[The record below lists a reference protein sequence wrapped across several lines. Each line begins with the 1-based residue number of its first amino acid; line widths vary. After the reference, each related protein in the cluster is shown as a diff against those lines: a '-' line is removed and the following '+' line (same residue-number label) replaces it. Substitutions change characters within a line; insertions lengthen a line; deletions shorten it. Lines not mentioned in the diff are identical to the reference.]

1 MSLDDFIIGTQLG
14 KGSFGSVFIVTR
26 KQDNKQY
33 AMKSV
38 NINNLKD
45 KEKLSSLNEI
55 RILSSLNHQNIIG
68 YKEAFFDSKTKT
80 LNIIMEYAEEGD
92 LRKKIKEN
100 LKKHLHFTEDTIWD
114 WIIQILEGLKY
125 LHDNKIMHRDLKS
138 ANIFISKNGILK
150 LGDLNV
156 SIITKM
162 GMAKTRTGT
171 PYYCSPEIW
180 KDLPYDYKSDIW
192 SVGCIIYELCM
203 LKPPF
208 RGTNL
213 KKLYQNVISG
223 NYMPIIYYYSDDI
236 RNIVSKMLVVDPA
249 KRVTVDE
256 LLMSD
261 ILKKRILKARQNII
275 TKEVKMG
282 QKSRKVNFMET
293 IKLPRNFKEINSKL
307 PKKKYKVEK
316 EMMDNDEYE
325 TMKATFFQEFQNTM
339 KKNNL
344 NLMNNNFFGDENGN
358 YKNKDNNEN
367 IMINRQLVNN
377 NINNNINNNLVRNNN
392 NEYLNKNI
400 YNCKQNNNIYDF
412 ANKINSKAKNE
423 YEERKVVNENRENRK
438 YINNYIISNDYLN
451 NKNYDKINQYRKP
464 EENNYNNNIY
474 KYNETDKI
482 NISSNKRNNQIKIS
496 ENNLNIINNKY
507 NQNNKVQAYN
517 YNNKYMNN
525 NINNID
531 KNYNINKNYNYYQN
545 KDNNLDL
552 NEINDKYQKE
562 NDRNRKVKN
571 IDNNINEEVN
581 INNILKNNNNDKRV
595 NQINN
600 KNNYYE
606 YKSNLNYKIKANAK
620 VKNKVKQKNEKIEHE
635 IDGDNNEYNEYND
648 VKLNDKPQYNIK
660 DNELF
665 KINIPQKNEKNKLN
679 NNGII
684 YSERNSKKYNQQSNY
699 ISNNK
704 KEDYNRINYIY
715 NQNQILHNN
724 KRFITPDNIRKSRAN
739 NNSNNMYNNYSYVCR
754 KVTNNDNSQNKRVLK
769 EKLRKIP
776 NSKYSNDN
784 IRLNNNYRRNN
795 GNYGEYINVQNNHVQ
810 HNIYYSKNK
819 KNNNG
824 DNNNIYNNNIY
835 NNNIGNNNSYKNY
848 QINNKIEYNSN
859 YRNIYRSN
867 INNNVSNNNIFISN
881 NNNYKYNFIPKNNI
895 YESVQNNNYR
905 RNNINNNKMNDI
917 NNYKFEF
924 KYQFRRPIN
933 KVGVTY
939 EKINYNEYYKRN
951 NMGVGGQIYNNYNL
965 NNNDYLKYNNIIS
978 SQNKNGDKYL
988 MKLQNDN
995 YNKNN
1000 FLYY

>member
-213 KKLYQNVISG
+213 KKLYQNVIRG

-282 QKSRKVNFMET
+282 KKSRKVNFMET

-339 KKNNL
+339 KKNNG
-344 NLMNNNFFGDENGN
+344 NLMNNNFFDDENGN
-358 YKNKDNNEN
+358 NKNKDNNEN

-377 NINNNINNNLVRNNN
+377 NNNMVRNNN
-392 NEYLNKNI
+392 NEYLNKKINN
-400 YNCKQNNNIYDF
+400 YNQNNNIYDF
-412 ANKINSKAKNE
+412 ANKINYKAKNE
-423 YEERKVVNENRENRK
+423 NEERKVVNENRENRK

-451 NKNYDKINQYRKP
+451 NKNFDKINQYRKP

-474 KYNETDKI
+474 KYNEPEKI
-482 NISSNKRNNQIKIS
+482 NISNNKRNNQINIS

-507 NQNNKVQAYN
+507 NQNDNIKI

-562 NDRNRKVKN
+562 NDRIRKVKN

-581 INNILKNNNNDKRV
+581 INNILKNNNNDKKV

-606 YKSNLNYKIKANAK
+606 YKSKINHKNKANAK
-620 VKNKVKQKNEKIEHE
+620 VKQKSEKIEHE
-635 IDGDNNEYNEYND
+635 IDGDNNDYKEYNEYND
-648 VKLNDKPQYNIK
+648 VKLNYKPQYNIK

-665 KINIPQKNEKNKLN
+665 KIKIPQKNEKKKLN
-679 NNGII
+679 NNAII
-684 YSERNSKKYNQQSNY
+684 YSDRNSKKYDQKSNY

-704 KEDYNRINYIY
+704 KEENKRINHNY
-715 NQNQILHNN
+715 NQNQISHNN
-724 KRFITPDNIRKSRAN
+724 KRFITPDNIRKNRVN
-739 NNSNNMYNNYSYVCR
+739 NNSSNIYNNYSYMCR
-754 KVTNNDNSQNKRVLK
+754 KVSNNDRSQNKRILND
-769 EKLRKIP
+769 KLRKIP
-776 NSKYSNDN
+776 NNKYSNDN

-795 GNYGEYINVQNNHVQ
+795 EKYGEYINVQNNHIQ

-819 KNNNG
+819 KINNS
-824 DNNNIYNNNIY
+824 DNNNYN
-835 NNNIGNNNSYKNY
+835 GFKNY
-848 QINNKIEYNSN
+848 QINNKIDYNSN

-867 INNNVSNNNIFISN
+867 TNKNVSNNNNIFIS

-933 KVGVTY
+933 KVAY

-951 NMGVGGQIYNNYNL
+951 NMVGGGQIYNNL
-965 NNNDYLKYNNIIS
+965 NNNDYLKYNNIFS

-988 MKLQNDN
+988 MKLQNDI
-995 YNKNN
+995 YNNNN
-1000 FLYY
+1000 FLY

>member
-26 KQDNKQY
+26 KQDNIQY

-55 RILSSLNHQNIIG
+55 RILSSLNHPNIIG
-68 YKEAFFDSKTKT
+68 YKEAFFDSRTRT

-114 WIIQILEGLKY
+114 WTIQILEGLKY

-213 KKLYQNVISG
+213 KKLYQNVIRG

-256 LLMSD
+256 LLTSD

-275 TKEVKMG
+275 TREVKMG

-339 KKNNL
+339 KKNNG
-344 NLMNNNFFGDENGN
+344 NLMNNNFFVDENGN
-358 YKNKDNNEN
+358 KNKDNNEN
-367 IMINRQLVNN
+367 IVNRQLAN
-377 NINNNINNNLVRNNN
+377 NNNLARNNN
-392 NEYLNKNI
+392 NEYLNKKVCNS
-400 YNCKQNNNIYDF
+400 NPNNNIYDF

-423 YEERKVVNENRENRK
+423 YEERKVVNENRENK
-438 YINNYIISNDYLN
+438 NYVNNYIISNDYLN

-464 EENNYNNNIY
+464 EENNYNNIY
-474 KYNETDKI
+474 KYKEPDKI
-482 NISSNKRNNQIKIS
+482 IIFNNKRNNQINLS
-496 ENNLNIINNKY
+496 ENNINIINNKY
-507 NQNNKVQAYN
+507 NQNDNIKI

-525 NINNID
+525 NMNNI
-531 KNYNINKNYNYYQN
+531 YKNYNYYQN

-562 NDRNRKVKN
+562 NDRIRKVQN

-581 INNILKNNNNDKRV
+581 INNILKNNNNDKLV
-595 NQINN
+595 SQINN
-600 KNNYYE
+600 KKNYYE
-606 YKSNLNYKIKANAK
+606 YKNNINYKIKDNSK
-620 VKNKVKQKNEKIEHE
+620 VKNNVKQKSKKIEHE
-635 IDGDNNEYNEYND
+635 IDGENNEYNEPILDN
-648 VKLNDKPQYNIK
+648 KPQYNIK

-665 KINIPQKNEKNKLN
+665 KIKMPEKNEKNKLN
-679 NNGII
+679 NNAKI
-684 YSERNSKKYNQQSNY
+684 YSYRNSKKNEQQSNY
-699 ISNNK
+699 INNNR
-704 KEDYNRINYIY
+704 KEDSNRINYSY
-715 NQNQILHNN
+715 NQNQNLHNN
-724 KRFITPDNIRKSRAN
+724 KRFITPDNIRNNRVN
-739 NNSNNMYNNYSYVCR
+739 NNNYYNIYSNYSYVCR
-754 KVTNNDNSQNKRVLK
+754 KVNTNENNHSKRVLND
-769 EKLRKIP
+769 KLKKIP
-776 NSKYSNDN
+776 ISKYSNDN
-784 IRLNNNYRRNN
+784 IRVNNYRRNN
-795 GNYGEYINVQNNHVQ
+795 ENYREYINVQNNHVQ

-819 KNNNG
+819 KINNG
-824 DNNNIYNNNIY
+824 DNSNNLCN
-835 NNNIGNNNSYKNY
+835 NNNSFKNY
-848 QINNKIEYNSN
+848 QINNKIDYNSN

-867 INNNVSNNNIFISN
+867 VNSNVNNNIYISN
-881 NNNYKYNFIPKNNI
+881 NNNYKYNFILKNNI
-895 YESVQNNNYR
+895 YENIQNNNYR
-905 RNNINNNKMNDI
+905 RNNINNKINDI

-924 KYQFRRPIN
+924 KYQFRRPTN
-933 KVGVTY
+933 KVAY
-939 EKINYNEYYKRN
+939 EKINYNDNYKRN
-951 NMGVGGQIYNNYNL
+951 NMAGGGQIYNNL
-965 NNNDYLKYNNIIS
+965 NNNNYLKYNNIIS

-995 YNKNN
+995 YNRNN
-1000 FLYY
+1000 FLY